1 MNARPHTASAAR
13 LWLVEGFA
21 LLRKQPLLL
30 ISMVFLFFMLT
41 LFFRMLPLPLEIL
54 TGLLIP
60 GLAAGLL
67 HACAHVRR
75 GERLLPTTLTSAF
88 FTEQRQRALPL
99 LLLGAIYM
107 VLSLLTSAFFTEQ
120 RQRALPL
127 LLLGAIY
134 MVLSFSA
141 ISVLLLLVDPE
152 AVLKQ
157 LAEGDLQWLPP
168 LLSIVAV
175 PLWILYFY
183 PPLLVAWYGLN
194 PPKALFIGIM
204 AILRNLAPFLVLGVF
219 VLLLSMAAALLL
231 GTLGSLLGNIL
242 GKTILE
248 VLFYLAA
255 LTLITLMLCCT
266 YVSTLHILEIG
277 PAAPA
282 DDSADSTSATDEPP
296 HE

>member
-1 MNARPHTASAAR
+1 MNAHPHSASAAR
-13 LWLVEGFA
+13 PWLVEGFA

-30 ISMVFLFFMLT
+30 ISVVFLFFMLV
-41 LFFRMLPLPLEIL
+41 LSFRMLPLPLEIL

-67 HACAHVRR
+67 HACALVQR
-75 GERLLPTTLTSAF
+75 GERVLPATLTSAF

-107 VLSLLTSAFFTEQ
+107 VLS
-120 RQRALPL
+120 
-127 LLLGAIY
+127 I
-134 MVLSFSA
+134 SA
-141 ISVLLLLVDPE
+141 ISVLLLLVDLE

-157 LAEGDLQWLPP
+157 LAQGDLQWLPP
-168 LLSIVAV
+168 LLSVVAV

-183 PPLLVAWYGLN
+183 PPLLVAWYGLS
-194 PPKALFIGIM
+194 PPKALFVGIM
-204 AILRNLAPFLVLGVF
+204 AIWRNLAPFLVLGVF
-219 VLLLSMAAALLL
+219 VLLLSMVAALLL

-242 GKTILE
+242 GKIVLE
-248 VLFYLAA
+248 ILFYLAA

-266 YVSTLHILEIG
+266 YISTQHILEIS
-277 PAAPA
+277 PAAPT
-282 DDSADSTSATDEPP
+282 DDSADSISATDEPP